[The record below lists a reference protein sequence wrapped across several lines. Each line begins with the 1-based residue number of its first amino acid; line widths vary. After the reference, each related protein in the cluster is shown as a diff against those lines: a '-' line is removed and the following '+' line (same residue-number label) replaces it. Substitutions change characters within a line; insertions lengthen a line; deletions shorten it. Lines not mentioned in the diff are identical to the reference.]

1 MRILLLN
8 GPNLGRL
15 GMRQPEVYGR
25 TTLAEVVAM
34 VTDRAATY
42 GSTVDA
48 LQTNHEGVLIDR
60 LEQRDYDAVVI
71 NPGAWAHTS
80 YAIHDALI
88 GSERPVVEV
97 HISDVRHREPFR
109 RTSVLEPVVAHEII
123 GHGIAGYVEAVDWL
137 HARNDEAAP

>member
-1 MRILLLN
+1 
-8 GPNLGRL
+8 
-15 GMRQPEVYGR
+15 
-25 TTLAEVVAM
+25 M